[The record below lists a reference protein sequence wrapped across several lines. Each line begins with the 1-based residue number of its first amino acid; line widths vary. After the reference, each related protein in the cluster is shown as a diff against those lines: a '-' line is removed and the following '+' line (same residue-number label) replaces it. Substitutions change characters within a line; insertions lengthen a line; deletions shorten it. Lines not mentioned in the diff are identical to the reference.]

1 MTGDG
6 DLDNDGST
14 GNDEKWLDFRCIL
27 KGESTGFID
36 ELDMRCGSKVF
47 GQSNLEV
54 EIAIN

>member
-6 DLDNDGST
+6 NLDHDGST
-14 GNDEKWLDFRCIL
+14 GGDEKWLDFRGIL
-27 KGESTGFID
+27 KRESTGFAD

-47 GQSNLEV
+47 GQSNLED